1 MLRSMLHRF
10 ATLEAAGGFQIN
22 TDAEHSFTWMINFID
37 HGLQATTT
45 TAPGQQRPSP
55 ADPHRR

>member
-1 MLRSMLHRF
+1 MLHRF